1 MSQTPL
7 EGSVQVKPQSNVY
20 TLLLIV
26 SILSLAVAIIVVLTN
41 LMMPVEQGGYGLG
54 LGEIVSPLKMPK

>member
-20 TLLLIV
+20 TLLMIV
-26 SILSLAVAIIVVLTN
+26 SILSLSVAIIVVLTN
-41 LMMPVEQGGYGLG
+41 LMMPVKQSGYGLG
-54 LGEIVSPLKMPK
+54 FGEIISPLKMPK